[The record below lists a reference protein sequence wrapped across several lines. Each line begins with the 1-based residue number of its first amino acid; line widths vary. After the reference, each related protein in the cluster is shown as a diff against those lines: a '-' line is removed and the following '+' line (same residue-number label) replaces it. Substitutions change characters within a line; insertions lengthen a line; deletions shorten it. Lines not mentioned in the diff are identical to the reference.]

1 MEADRLNPFEYLEP
15 TNIDEVLSM
24 LDRWKNDAKV
34 IAGGTDLIPLMRDRL
49 AAPKCLIDINRLSE
63 LDFIKEKENTIH
75 IGALSRLAT
84 IENSNLVQEK
94 APVLAD
100 AASQVGSIQIRN
112 VGTIGGSLVN
122 ASPAADV
129 APPLLVREAK
139 VKARTLQGERE
150 IPLSEFFAG
159 VKKTVL
165 RNNELLT
172 EIIVPEK
179 PSHTGESFLKI
190 GKRNALI
197 ISIASAA
204 TSMTLSNGKCEK
216 VRIALGSV
224 APTPIRAQKTETF
237 LEGKEVNERTITEAS
252 KLVAGDISPITD
264 FRASAE
270 YRREVSN
277 VLVKRVLRKAAEI
290 SEK

>member
-1 MEADRLNPFEYLEP
+1 MKPFEYLEP
-15 TNIDEVLSM
+15 TNIDEALSM
-24 LDRWKNDAKV
+24 LDRWKDDAKV
-34 IAGGTDLIPLMRDRL
+34 IAGGTDLIPLMRDKL
-49 AAPKCLIDINRLSE
+49 SAPKYLIDINHLSE
-63 LDFIKEKENTIH
+63 LEFIKDNGNAIR

-84 IENSNLVQEK
+84 VEKSNLVQEK

-100 AASQVGSIQIRN
+100 AASQVGSIQVRN

-139 VKARTLQGERE
+139 VKSRTLQGERE
-150 IPLSEFFAG
+150 IPLSEFFVG

-172 EIIVPEK
+172 EIIVPKK

-197 ISIASAA
+197 ISVASAA
-204 TSMTLSNGKCEK
+204 ASITLSKTKCDK
-216 VRIALGSV
+216 ARIALGSV
-224 APTPIRAQKTETF
+224 APTPVRAQKTEAF
-237 LEGKEVNERTITEAS
+237 LEGKEVNDGSIIEAS
-252 KLVAGDISPITD
+252 KLVAGDMNPITD

-270 YRREVSN
+270 YRKEVSN
-277 VLVKRVLRKAAEI
+277 VLVERVLRKAVEMAE
-290 SEK
+290 K